1 MISNYME
8 LWYFIL
14 FCLLQRYD
22 DPPDAYPLRADRL
35 FCPELYRKVRQRR
48 MLSSQHN
55 GKGMHTEGR
64 LGQSAD
70 KVASC
75 SAGGGT
81 ELLSCAVGAVVVTEQ
96 SNSGHGT
103 EQ

>member
-1 MISNYME
+1 MSPHASPRE
-8 LWYFIL
+8 
-14 FCLLQRYD
+14 QATPKHK
-22 DPPDAYPLRADRL
+22 PPFPASLP
-35 FCPELYRKVRQRR
+35 RQ
-48 MLSSQHN
+48 QHN
-55 GKGMHTEGR
+55 FKGMHIKGR

-81 ELLSCAVGAVVVTEQ
+81 ELLSSAVGAVVVTAQ
-96 SNSGHGT
+96 SCSGHGA

>member
-1 MISNYME
+1 MSPCASPRE
-8 LWYFIL
+8 
-14 FCLLQRYD
+14 QATPKHK
-22 DPPDAYPLRADRL
+22 PPFPASLPH
-35 FCPELYRKVRQRR
+35 Q
-48 MLSSQHN
+48 QHN
-55 GKGMHTEGR
+55 GKGMHTKGR

-81 ELLSCAVGAVVVTEQ
+81 KRLSGAVGAVVVTEQ
-96 SNSGHGT
+96 SNSGHGA

>member
-1 MISNYME
+1 
-8 LWYFIL
+8 
-14 FCLLQRYD
+14 
-22 DPPDAYPLRADRL
+22 
-35 FCPELYRKVRQRR
+35 

-81 ELLSCAVGAVVVTEQ
+81 ELLSGAVGVVVVTAQ
-96 SNSGHGT
+96 SSSGHGA

>member
-1 MISNYME
+1 MSPCASPRE
-8 LWYFIL
+8 QATPKHKPPFPA
-14 FCLLQRYD
+14 LL
-22 DPPDAYPLRADRL
+22 P
-35 FCPELYRKVRQRR
+35 RQ
-48 MLSSQHN
+48 QHN
-55 GKGMHTEGR
+55 FKGMHTKGR

-96 SNSGHGT
+96 SSSGHGT